1 MKPWPIMAWGLMLTA
16 ITGWIKNAQSRDF
29 TEKDIIF
36 LHPSTTP
43 YPGGFKC
50 FTCEDAPDNYECNRW
65 APDLYCPRESRY
77 CYTHHKMIWDGTTV
91 SVTKRC
97 VALEDCL
104 ATGCTEIDHEGNKW
118 NWHPCTTHHAPHQ
131 EREPH
136 IIATRRRLPHVTL
149 LSLATGPIWSL
160 ESLSTPWIRT
170 HDSRGGTRRQ
180 YSLSYPRPHLK

>member
-36 LHPSTTP
+36 LHPSSKPTP

-104 ATGCTEIDHEGNKW
+104 ATGCTEIDHEGNK
-118 NWHPCTTHHAPHQ
+118 NNAPCHTARSIKVWMEDHGIKTGHGQPNLQ
-131 EREPH
+131 TLTSTLRWM
-136 IIATRRRLPHVTL
+136 ATSQQV
-149 LSLATGPIWSL
+149 
-160 ESLSTPWIRT
+160 
-170 HDSRGGTRRQ
+170 
-180 YSLSYPRPHLK
+180 K